1 MPAMPPLRSPPV
13 GSLFVRPSS
22 FRRPLVAL
30 TLVIAAVLWSPLLV
44 GAQSAT
50 SDTSMSPRVVP
61 ASLRVRAFGDGVTA
75 GFGVGPSGTELPRSA
90 AMDCRPKWI
99 GDGSATTSG
108 TRCSSN
114 GSNGPGTSAD
124 EVSFTADFGAAND
137 VSWAAKVAKELG
149 AIDFANYAVNGST
162 LASWL
167 NLPKDDSAP
176 AEGVHHDLLER
187 IERDDPDIV
196 LATLGGE
203 ALLQQPTG
211 AVRTC
216 ARWSDEVS
224 QGQEFTSCLKA
235 LLDSQLVKQ
244 RLMAISFDVLA
255 HTQNAK
261 LLFATYLPASPRFSV
276 LLPWQQNA
284 LALAIN
290 AQIVAAV
297 EGVTESGAA
306 WAQRIDIVQAEPTPE
321 ICRATP
327 VAGPR
332 FLGPT
337 WLKPQHR
344 CALELNAYI
353 TAESNYTPV
362 SLGTIPGSTLQ
373 SSLSRPATVLIRARN
388 WA

>member
-1 MPAMPPLRSPPV
+1 MRQRSMFRFSLAV
-13 GSLFVRPSS
+13 G
-22 FRRPLVAL
+22 LVFAAL
-30 TLVIAAVLWSPLLV
+30 IYASNLAQ
-44 GAQSAT
+44 AQSAT
-50 SDTSMSPRVVP
+50 TTPRVVP
-61 ASLRVRAFGDGVTA
+61 ASLRIRAFGDAVTA
-75 GFGVGPSGTELPRSA
+75 GFGVDRSGAALPITDA
-90 AMDCRPKWI
+90 TQCRPKWI
-99 GDGSATTSG
+99 GDGSATTAG

-114 GSNGPGTSAD
+114 GSNGPGSPAD
-124 EVSFTADFGAAND
+124 EVSFSADFGMANKM
-137 VSWAAKVAKELG
+137 SWAAQVASQLG
-149 AIDFANYAVNGST
+149 AIDFANYAVTGSS

-167 NLPKDDSAP
+167 NLPRDDDAP
-176 AEGVHHDLLER
+176 SEGAQHDLLER

-224 QGQEFTSCLKA
+224 QGQEFTSCAKA

-261 LLFATYLPASPRFSV
+261 LLFARYLPASPRFSV

-306 WAQRIDIVQAEPTPE
+306 WAQRIDVVQAEPTPE

-373 SSLSRPATVLIRARN
+373 SSLSRPATALIRARN